1 MLSKINTRQT
11 KQKEQGYSV
20 SKKFLKSNQIIKSNK
35 NLSCLSLSI
44 HSPSD
49 PTPNWASSTHIAP
62 WGEHLGPKPSST
74 SDLHKCPI
82 GRNIPGFII
91 SKFL

>member
-49 PTPNWASSTHIAP
+49 PTPNRHHPPILPPGENTWALSLAQPLIYTNARLAGIFQVS
-62 WGEHLGPKPSST
+62 
-74 SDLHKCPI
+74 
-82 GRNIPGFII
+82 
-91 SKFL
+91 